1 MQNQLRHE
9 LQDIISGKGE
19 VRYGRVIQ
27 SVAGYLN
34 DGSQPGPET
43 EDLKFFKKQEEARL
57 EEYIHK
63 YSLWLEDID
72 FSQYVSEGA
81 EQRVYLKDS
90 DYVLKLN
97 DAIYYSSWKDYCH
110 NLLLHNFF
118 FSDSAYELKGF
129 IKEEGVLYAVVEQAF
144 VSITEPTDLDT
155 VKLFL
160 ESNGFENT
168 RNNDYY
174 NGKLGVILEDLHD
187 ENVLTRNGILYF
199 IDTVFY
205 LTEIFWE

>member
-1 MQNQLRHE
+1 MQNRLRYE

-19 VRYGRVIQ
+19 TRYGGIIQ
-27 SVAGYLN
+27 TIAGYLV
-34 DGSQPGPET
+34 DGKGTSQET
-43 EDLKFFKKQEEARL
+43 ENPKYLRQQEEARL
-57 EEYIHK
+57 EEYIDK
-63 YSLWLEDID
+63 YNLWLEEID

-97 DAIYYSSWKDYCH
+97 DAIYYVSWKDYFY
-110 NLLLHNFF
+110 NLILHNFF
-118 FSDSAYELKGF
+118 FTDSAYELKGF
-129 IKEEGVLYAVVEQAF
+129 IKEEDVLYAVVKQAF
-144 VSITEPTDLDT
+144 VSITEPTDLVT

-174 NGKLGVILEDLHD
+174 NSELGIILEDLHD

-205 LTEIFWE
+205 ITNSFWE